1 MTAVAAEREALRMAR
16 AAQDPTARAVH
27 TRNALLG
34 WAHQLY
40 RAGDRMPVCGDFMGS
55 PDASFESV
63 PLTLEDLREAAQYL
77 VERNLME
84 LFHKT
89 HWTDPGYREIHTA
102 HRISLTRLG
111 LDCAE
116 SGMTV
121 SEFLYP
127 RPAPTGD
134 TYNTTVES
142 GAQGIQIGGRQ
153 NTMNNTW
160 GVKPDSLLRFARDVL
175 TRLPELGLDDIAEAE
190 LVEEAAALHGEA
202 SAQQP
207 NPTALRRAYDAVMGL
222 LVRAPDSIANQW
234 LREAGSVAINSALSG

>member
-1 MTAVAAEREALRMAR
+1 MTAIAAEREALRMAR

-55 PDASFESV
+55 PGASFESV

-127 RPAPTGD
+127 RPASTGD
-134 TYNTTVES
+134 TYNTTVQS
-142 GAQGIQIGGRQ
+142 GAQGIQIGGRE

-175 TRLPELGLDDIAEAE
+175 TRLPELGLDDIAEAD

-207 NPTALRRAYDAVMGL
+207 NPTALRRAYDAVMGVL
-222 LVRAPDSIANQW
+222 GRAPDSTASQW
-234 LREAGSVAINSALSG
+234 LREAGSVAINSALGG